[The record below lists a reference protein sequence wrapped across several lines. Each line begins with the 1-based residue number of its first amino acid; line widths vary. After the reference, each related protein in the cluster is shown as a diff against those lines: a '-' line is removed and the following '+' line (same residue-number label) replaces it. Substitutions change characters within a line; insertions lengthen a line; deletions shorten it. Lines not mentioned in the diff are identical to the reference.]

1 MGDVRKKY
9 RVCSTD
15 FERENFFMAFNA
27 GKKSYTVVSKGTI
40 GLGNFF
46 FTPTKSHIPGLKGQ
60 MIGLLEPKGLY

>member
-27 GKKSYTVVSKGTI
+27 GKKSYTVVSQGII
-40 GLGNFF
+40 GFGKFF
-46 FTPTKSHIPGLKGQ
+46 FYTNQITHTRPQRSNGRSLRT
-60 MIGLLEPKGLY
+60 

>member
-27 GKKSYTVVSKGTI
+27 GKKSYTVVSQGTI
-40 GLGNFF
+40 GFGIFF
-46 FTPTKSHIPGLKGQ
+46 FTPTKSHIPRLKSQ
-60 MIGLLEPKGLY
+60 IFGLLDPKGFY